1 MQGNCALKIEMKELF
16 IIYFELFLTFLPSE
30 QRKKLI
36 PHSHSPNRAEGHSA
50 ILLQLVFYS
59 VEHRTHISIGFLVL
73 VVKDRI
79 FSLRDPLRVCA

>member
-1 MQGNCALKIEMKELF
+1 MS
-16 IIYFELFLTFLPSE
+16 ELFLTFLPSE

-73 VVKDRI
+73 TTVVKDRI